1 MGSEMV
7 FGPPDQFSAVRG
19 DDERAG
25 GSNTKP
31 TAKRREEVQ
40 REYRQHQ
47 AKSAAATV
55 SWVRGDT
62 LSLFPRQGGF
72 GRSPPV
78 ASPRAKGIDTFRKEH
93 NRNNNTER
101 EVWMR
106 NSRTHRL

>member
-1 MGSEMV
+1 MGREIV
-7 FGPPDQFSAVRG
+7 FGLPDQLPPVER

-40 REYRQHQ
+40 REYRQRQ
-47 AKSAAATV
+47 AKSAAAAV
-55 SWVRGDT
+55 SGIKGDT

-78 ASPRAKGIDTFRKEH
+78 ASPRAKGIDTVRKEH
-93 NRNNNTER
+93 TRSNNTER